1 LLRLEGQWRKWQDPD
16 PDLLVRGMDPWIR
29 ILRKFYGSATLVA
42 ALMCNPLQF
51 VLTHGAFAGEKP
63 YSCDL
68 CGKSFATSSHY
79 HYHIRTHSGEKPYRR
94 VPYRDAG
101 TSSSTTFTPFLSSV
115 HIVLVRYRYASV
127 CGVALP
133 LLSFTLFFLL
143 KIPFSY
149 STIMT

>member
-1 LLRLEGQWRKWQDPD
+1 
-16 PDLLVRGMDPWIR
+16 
-29 ILRKFYGSATLVA
+29 
-42 ALMCNPLQF
+42 
-51 VLTHGAFAGEKP
+51 LTPGGVAGEKP

-127 CGVALP
+127 CGVALAAFEFYVIFSP
-133 LLSFTLFFLL
+133 ENSIFLFHHNDVTFYFLSPQFQ
-143 KIPFSY
+143 
-149 STIMT
+149 